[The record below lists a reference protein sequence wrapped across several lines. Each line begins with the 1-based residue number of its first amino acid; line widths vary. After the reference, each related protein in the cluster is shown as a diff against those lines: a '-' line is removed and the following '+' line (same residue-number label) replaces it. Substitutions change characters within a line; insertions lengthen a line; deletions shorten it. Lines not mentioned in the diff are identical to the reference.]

1 MGSVVLVSMGARWH
15 LVVGITLTLIST
27 WARVTCL
34 DMPWSTLSL
43 MSSQASKR
51 SAEEAA
57 DVEEDMEGAASD
69 THYDN
74 APHYSDYTDADT
86 ADMPESRGGPL
97 RRRRKYNR
105 LRRRKNRYP
114 QSASE
119 PYDNLV
125 VPSTDF
131 HSNSVD
137 SLSDNQ
143 FYDRDSS
150 YQAPSSGY
158 NSPESSYSSPNNYE
172 APSYYDAPPYKQSYG
187 EPYSGGTGINY
198 RNFGSNSVSKSD
210 SLGQANTLYDYDYY
224 GGDDGEMHD
233 KHDENFLVK
242 LFKYFRGDSISRN
255 DDCYGDY
262 CDYYYDD
269 GYQNNLL
276 GGGGP
281 LEAASSAL
289 RTILPLGLLVAALVP
304 STVTLHRRRKRDAED
319 IHEEEFNSVET
330 YPFLDKIN
338 KIGLKNLQ
346 DISCQKELFCEMSVM
361 GDSKEGNFVQKV
373 LATIVQYTPDFLSDT
388 VGVKDVFQASDRRSC
403 EQFKCLKY

>member
-15 LVVGITLTLIST
+15 LVVGLTLTLIST

-150 YQAPSSGY
+150 YQAPSS
-158 NSPESSYSSPNNYE
+158 
-172 APSYYDAPPYKQSYG
+172 KQSYG
-187 EPYSGGTGINY
+187 EPYSGGIGINY

-210 SLGQANTLYDYDYY
+210 S
-224 GGDDGEMHD
+224 
-233 KHDENFLVK
+233 
-242 LFKYFRGDSISRN
+242 
-255 DDCYGDY
+255 
-262 CDYYYDD
+262 
-269 GYQNNLL
+269 
-276 GGGGP
+276 
-281 LEAASSAL
+281 
-289 RTILPLGLLVAALVP
+289 
-304 STVTLHRRRKRDAED
+304 
-319 IHEEEFNSVET
+319 
-330 YPFLDKIN
+330 
-338 KIGLKNLQ
+338 
-346 DISCQKELFCEMSVM
+346 
-361 GDSKEGNFVQKV
+361 
-373 LATIVQYTPDFLSDT
+373 
-388 VGVKDVFQASDRRSC
+388 
-403 EQFKCLKY
+403 

>member
-150 YQAPSSGY
+150 YQAPS
-158 NSPESSYSSPNNYE
+158 
-172 APSYYDAPPYKQSYG
+172 YYDAPPYKQSYG
-187 EPYSGGTGINY
+187 EPYSGGGKDSFNDFLNALAAFLPIGLFLAAIPPNLIVIN
-198 RNFGSNSVSKSD
+198 S
-210 SLGQANTLYDYDYY
+210 
-224 GGDDGEMHD
+224 
-233 KHDENFLVK
+233 
-242 LFKYFRGDSISRN
+242 
-255 DDCYGDY
+255 
-262 CDYYYDD
+262 
-269 GYQNNLL
+269 
-276 GGGGP
+276 
-281 LEAASSAL
+281 
-289 RTILPLGLLVAALVP
+289 
-304 STVTLHRRRKRDAED
+304 RRKRDAED

>member
-1 MGSVVLVSMGARWH
+1 MGARWH
-15 LVVGITLTLIST
+15 LVVGLTLTLIST

-198 RNFGSNSVSKSD
+198 RNFLNALAAFLPIGLFLAAIPPNLIVINS
-210 SLGQANTLYDYDYY
+210 
-224 GGDDGEMHD
+224 
-233 KHDENFLVK
+233 
-242 LFKYFRGDSISRN
+242 
-255 DDCYGDY
+255 
-262 CDYYYDD
+262 
-269 GYQNNLL
+269 
-276 GGGGP
+276 
-281 LEAASSAL
+281 
-289 RTILPLGLLVAALVP
+289 
-304 STVTLHRRRKRDAED
+304 RRKRDSDDGED
-319 IHEEEFNSVET
+319 EDMVNSIT
-330 YPFLDKIN
+330 STGYNFPFL
-338 KIGLKNLQ
+338 
-346 DISCQKELFCEMSVM
+346 
-361 GDSKEGNFVQKV
+361 
-373 LATIVQYTPDFLSDT
+373 
-388 VGVKDVFQASDRRSC
+388 
-403 EQFKCLKY
+403 EQIR

>member
-1 MGSVVLVSMGARWH
+1 MGARWH
-15 LVVGITLTLIST
+15 LVVGLTLTLIST

-143 FYDRDSS
+143 FYGRDSS

-187 EPYSGGTGINY
+187 EPYSGGGKDSFNDFLNALAAFLPIGLFLAAIPPNLIVINSSA
-198 RNFGSNSVSKSD
+198 RRKRETDDSLLNSLDAPVTERPFLRRIASLGPAMWTTECQAKIFCEMVKLGRLPEGNSVQRM
-210 SLGQANTLYDYDYY
+210 LAATAVNTPD
-224 GGDDGEMHD
+224 
-233 KHDENFLVK
+233 FAA
-242 LFKYFRGDSISRN
+242 
-255 DDCYGDY
+255 
-262 CDYYYDD
+262 
-269 GYQNNLL
+269 NLL
-276 GGGGP
+276 G
-281 LEAASSAL
+281 
-289 RTILPLGLLVAALVP
+289 
-304 STVTLHRRRKRDAED
+304 
-319 IHEEEFNSVET
+319 
-330 YPFLDKIN
+330 
-338 KIGLKNLQ
+338 
-346 DISCQKELFCEMSVM
+346 
-361 GDSKEGNFVQKV
+361 
-373 LATIVQYTPDFLSDT
+373 LSDT
-388 VGVKDVFQASDRRSC
+388 FQASREGDCSK
-403 EQFKCLKY
+403 FKCDQ